1 MKRLLVIKQL
11 RRIMCGKYANK
22 SISKLLLNP
31 QKTQIHKHNNSKLQA
46 MEAADDDDGKKKSF
60 HELRAEV
67 DPETFALWDQ

>member
-1 MKRLLVIKQL
+1 
-11 RRIMCGKYANK
+11 
-22 SISKLLLNP
+22 
-31 QKTQIHKHNNSKLQA
+31 

>member
-1 MKRLLVIKQL
+1 
-11 RRIMCGKYANK
+11 MCGKYANK

-31 QKTQIHKHNNSKLQA
+31 QIIQINKPNNSQLQA